1 MKKRVIAVLIAIMS
15 AGATV
20 ASGQDKK
27 AEVVDM
33 QALRTAVKSDKKGF
47 VAATLQLTPAEAKK
61 FWPVYDAYQRA
72 IDVSNRKRAL
82 VVEAVVGKDED
93 LSNAYAKNLALEAIA
108 NDEAEIKARR
118 ALQTR
123 LMKALPP
130 IKAARYLQLESK
142 IRAVQDYDIA
152 SVIPLV
158 H

>member
-1 MKKRVIAVLIAIMS
+1 MKKSVIAVLIAIMS

-20 ASGQDKK
+20 ALGQEKK
-27 AEVVDM
+27 AEVIDM

-72 IDVSNRKRAL
+72 IDVSHRKRAL

-93 LSNAYAKNLALEAIA
+93 LSNAYAKNLAVEAIA

-123 LMKALPP
+123 LMKALPA